1 MTTPL
6 TERQL
11 DLITRAHRDTNGLIE
26 PLIELKGGARLKMI
40 TSLAQRGLIEQMDGQ
55 WRLTRAAIALIKGE
69 AQPGEARSQVEAESA
84 TAAQPSIA
92 ETPESEAAG
101 GAARQTWIE
110 AAVKANDAKEAASGS
125 PKVGLEGKARRRAN
139 SKQALVIEMLRR
151 PEGATVRQI
160 SEATGWQA
168 HTVRGALAGALK
180 KKLGLAIVS
189 EKPKGGERVYR
200 IA

>member
-1 MTTPL
+1 MTTSL

-11 DLITRAHRDTNGLIE
+11 NLITRAHRDTNGLIE
-26 PLIELKGGARLKMI
+26 PLLELKGGARLKMI

-55 WRLTRAAIALIKGE
+55 WRLTRAALALIKGE
-69 AQPGEARSQVEAESA
+69 AQEST

-92 ETPESEAAG
+92 EAQDTEAAV
-101 GAARQTWIE
+101 ATAQQTWIE

-125 PKVGLEGKARRRAN
+125 PKVGFEGKPRRRAN

-200 IA
+200 VS

>member
-1 MTTPL
+1 
-6 TERQL
+6 
-11 DLITRAHRDTNGLIE
+11 
-26 PLIELKGGARLKMI
+26 MI

-55 WRLTRAAIALIKGE
+55 WRLTRTAIALLKGE
-69 AQPGEARSQVEAESA
+69 AQPGEVHSPALAACIA

-101 GAARQTWIE
+101 GAAQQTWIE

-125 PKVGLEGKARRRAN
+125 PKVGFEGKPRRRAN